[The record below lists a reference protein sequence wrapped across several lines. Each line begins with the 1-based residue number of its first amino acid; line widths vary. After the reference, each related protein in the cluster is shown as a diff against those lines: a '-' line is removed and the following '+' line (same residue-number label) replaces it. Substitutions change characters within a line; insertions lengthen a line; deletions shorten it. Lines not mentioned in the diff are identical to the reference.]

1 MKGMDAF
8 ERSVKDAMS
17 GYEVPY
23 NSADWVA
30 LERALRD
37 GGRASKWTSAG
48 LGALLIAGLT
58 GLGIGGALLLQNVDA
73 PAPQRISEFVPPA
86 AEVAGPAATQPGTQ
100 AHLAMVQE
108 ELVASGAAADDEPA
122 PETASTTTLPVATNN
137 VVLDRSVRAG
147 STAAGSGSS
156 TLEPAPAPDEGGGK
170 PTNGASGLTFQP
182 SVTEGCPGTTV
193 EFVVGQLPDEGI
205 YLWNFGDGSFS
216 NKSNPSHTYSKPGKF
231 EVMLSHSSTSGGSIM
246 SKPSSDLI
254 VIHEAPEATFNVQK
268 QEYEGLVPSV
278 HFENRSLGS
287 SNQYLWDFGDGSTS
301 TVAHP
306 DHVFKKKGEYRV
318 ELTVTNAK
326 GCVNKH
332 DRVIRIDRDYNLE
345 AAEDFS
351 PNGDGVNETF
361 IPAALKTLGLSFH
374 MAIHD
379 PVTGSILFE
388 TTDAQRP
395 WNGRVHNKGE
405 ACPPGEYVWV
415 VEMKDGPRF
424 GGSYNGTVGLVR

>member
-37 GGRASKWTSAG
+37 GGRAGKWTSVG
-48 LGALLIAGLT
+48 LAALFVAGLT
-58 GLGIGGALLLQNVDA
+58 GLGIGGALLLQNADA
-73 PAPQRISEFVPPA
+73 PAPQRISEFVPSPDELNMVPPEAERAATHLAIVEEEPTIPSPA
-86 AEVAGPAATQPGTQ
+86 IDGVGSTESSATMSEVAVPSVPVEERPKAAKTTATTVQDIPASATEPG
-100 AHLAMVQE
+100 
-108 ELVASGAAADDEPA
+108 
-122 PETASTTTLPVATNN
+122 
-137 VVLDRSVRAG
+137 
-147 STAAGSGSS
+147 
-156 TLEPAPAPDEGGGK
+156 DEGRK
-170 PTNGASGLTFQP
+170 ANNGASGLTFLP

-205 YLWNFGDGSFS
+205 FLWNFGDGSFS
-216 NKSNPSHTYSKPGKF
+216 NKPDPSHTYSKPGKF

-254 VIHEAPEATFNVQK
+254 VIHEAPEATFNIQK

-278 HFENRSLGS
+278 HFENRSIGS
-287 SNQYLWDFGDGSTS
+287 ANQYMWDFGDGTTS

-306 DHVFKKKGEYRV
+306 DHVFKRKGEYRV

-326 GCVNKH
+326 GCESKY

-345 AAEDFS
+345 ATDTFS
-351 PNGDGVNETF
+351 PNADGLGDTF
-361 IPAALKTLGLSFH
+361 IPEALKTLGLRFH

-379 PVTGSILFE
+379 PATGSILYE
-388 TTDAQRP
+388 TNDAQRP

-405 ACPPGEYVWV
+405 VCAEGEYVWV
-415 VEMKDGPRF
+415 VEMKDGERF
-424 GGSYNGTVGLVR
+424 GGSYNGKVKLVR